1 MERLNPEAL
10 ARLVDQDPTPQE
22 EAALEAW
29 PGDREELEA
38 MRAMTE
44 SLRSL
49 PDVRPPRGDWEVLQA
64 RLASEGLIDTRS
76 DRGVRKAPTLPA
88 WMQIGAAVVLFMAG
102 VGTGS
107 GFRQFPTEG
116 STALWLVDPAASYTE
131 LASEARSLDEAAEIV
146 RLTEQPYYAA
156 LARYQELADVAR
168 GGGAGEED
176 PAARMAALEA
186 LLAASRAAIRQAPGD
201 AFLNGILVSTTAERE
216 AYLRRVS
223 TAGASSWF

>member
-1 MERLNPEAL
+1 MERLNQEAL
-10 ARLVDQDPTPQE
+10 ARLVDESPTPEE

-29 PGDREELEA
+29 PETREELAA
-38 MRAMTE
+38 MRALTE
-44 SLRSL
+44 GLRSL

-88 WMQIGAAVVLFMAG
+88 WMQIAAGLVLFMAG
-102 VGTGS
+102 VGMGS
-107 GFRQFPTEG
+107 GFRQFPGEG

-131 LASEARSLDEAAEIV
+131 LATEARSLDEAAEIV

-156 LARYQELADVAR
+156 LARYQELSDVAR
-168 GGGAGEED
+168 GGNVAEED

-223 TAGASSWF
+223 TEQGANWF